1 MKHTPVAEISRV
13 ADVHAIPLKPPM
25 TRVERLERWAEVLE
39 REPDRVLTSIE
50 EIEWKSEAE
59 RRAMRSDNSAL
70 TVAFED
76 PVLRAEGLA
85 SDRLGD
91 AMTFFRLSDP
101 EAHFALCSCVYG
113 RSMQADVA
121 ARRVRTISRTRISQ
135 SDDMGRWDVTRPDLS
150 TLWIAGTG
158 LGGIIAASALLHL
171 LY

>member
-25 TRVERLERWAEVLE
+25 TRVERLERWAEALD

-50 EIEWKSEAE
+50 EIEWKPEAE
-59 RRAMRSDNSAL
+59 RRAMRADDTAL
-70 TVAFED
+70 TVALED

-91 AMTFFRLSDP
+91 AMAFFRLTDAD
-101 EAHFALCSCVYG
+101 AHFALCSCIYG
-113 RSMQADVA
+113 QSMQAGVA
-121 ARRVRTISRTRISQ
+121 ARRVRMLAHPGISRC
-135 SDDMGRWDVTRPDLS
+135 DVTRHDLS

-158 LGGIIAASALLHL
+158 LAGIVAASALLHL
-171 LY
+171 LN

>member
-25 TRVERLERWAEVLE
+25 TRVERLERWAEALD

-50 EIEWKSEAE
+50 EIEWKPEAE
-59 RRAMRSDNSAL
+59 RRAMRADDTAL
-70 TVAFED
+70 TVALED

-91 AMTFFRLSDP
+91 AMAFFRLTDAD
-101 EAHFALCSCVYG
+101 AHFALCSCVYG
-113 RSMQADVA
+113 QSMQAGVA
-121 ARRVRTISRTRISQ
+121 ARRVRMIAHTGLSRCE
-135 SDDMGRWDVTRPDLS
+135 VTRPDLS

-158 LGGIIAASALLHL
+158 LGGIIVASALLHL
-171 LY
+171 LD

>member
-1 MKHTPVAEISRV
+1 MKHTPVTEISRV

-25 TRVERLERWAEVLE
+25 TRVERLERWAEALD

-50 EIEWKSEAE
+50 EIEWKPEAE
-59 RRAMRSDNSAL
+59 RRATRADDSAL
-70 TVAFED
+70 TVALED

-91 AMTFFRLSDP
+91 AMAFFGLTDAD
-101 EAHFALCSCVYG
+101 AHFALCSCIYG
-113 RSMQADVA
+113 QSMQAGVA
-121 ARRVRTISRTRISQ
+121 ARRVRMLAHPGISRC
-135 SDDMGRWDVTRPDLS
+135 DVTRHDLS

-158 LGGIIAASALLHL
+158 LAGIVTASALLHL

>member
-25 TRVERLERWAEVLE
+25 TRVERLERWAEALD
-39 REPDRVLTSIE
+39 RDPDRVLTSIE
-50 EIEWKSEAE
+50 EIEWKPEAE
-59 RRAMRSDNSAL
+59 RRATRADDSAL
-70 TVAFED
+70 TVALED

-91 AMTFFRLSDP
+91 AMAFFRLTEAD
-101 EAHFALCSCVYG
+101 AHFALCSCIYG
-113 RSMQADVA
+113 QSMEAGVA
-121 ARRVRTISRTRISQ
+121 ARRVRMLAHPGISRC
-135 SDDMGRWDVTRPDLS
+135 DVTRHDLS

-158 LGGIIAASALLHL
+158 LAGIVAASALLHL

>member
-13 ADVHAIPLKPPM
+13 ADVHPVPTKSPM
-25 TRVERLERWAEVLE
+25 IRVERLERWADALE
-39 REPDRVLTSIE
+39 RDPDRVLTSIE
-50 EIEWKSEAE
+50 EMEWKSEAE
-59 RRAMRSDNSAL
+59 RRALRADNSAL

-91 AMTFFRLSDP
+91 AVAFFRLSDAD
-101 EAHFALCSCVYG
+101 AHFALCSCVYG
-113 RSMQADVA
+113 RSMQASVA
-121 ARRVRTISRTRISQ
+121 ARRVRMLVHHRLSRCE
-135 SDDMGRWDVTRPDLS
+135 VTRPDLS

-171 LY
+171 LS

>member
-25 TRVERLERWAEVLE
+25 TRVERLERWAEALD

-50 EIEWKSEAE
+50 EIEWKPEAE
-59 RRAMRSDNSAL
+59 RRAMRADDTAL
-70 TVAFED
+70 TVALED

-91 AMTFFRLSDP
+91 AMAFFRLTDAD
-101 EAHFALCSCVYG
+101 AHFALCSCIYG
-113 RSMQADVA
+113 QSMQTGVA
-121 ARRVRTISRTRISQ
+121 ARRVRMLAHPGISRCE
-135 SDDMGRWDVTRPDLS
+135 VTRHDLS

-158 LGGIIAASALLHL
+158 LAGIVAASALLHL